1 MSTLP
6 PSSAATPHPQR
17 PPPPSLFLG
26 PPSRNASNISL
37 PPAAPAPAPS
47 QPRAPL
53 LRSRSARAPDPASAT
68 LGRARPQPPQP
79 SQTEGDRTDALWA
92 EMQATLAEV
101 ELSAFSSAHVFGSA
115 HSAALDELREAQ
127 IALAKVWGR
136 GEANEEEEEEEE
148 EAETIKVKSG
158 QGKEDGKLDGKTDGE
173 SEEEED
179 IAEARRRREA
189 NEKFFSRVG
198 KGVVD
203 VVGKL
208 EGVAQAMAKVE
219 RESREI
225 WNGSDSVESGSVA
238 T

>member
-1 MSTLP
+1 MSTLS
-6 PSSAATPHPQR
+6 PSSAASPHPQR

-37 PPAAPAPAPS
+37 PPAAPAQT

-53 LRSRSARAPDPASAT
+53 LRSRSTRAPDPASSS
-68 LGRARPQPPQP
+68 LGRTRPQPPQP

-101 ELSAFSSAHVFGSA
+101 ELSAFSSTHVFGSA

-127 IALAKVWGR
+127 IELAKAWGR
-136 GEANEEEEEEEE
+136 GEADEE
-148 EAETIKVKSG
+148 EAEEIKPKNDKEKEKRKDE
-158 QGKEDGKLDGKTDGE
+158 GKKDGD

-179 IAEARRRREA
+179 IAEARTRREA
-189 NEKFFSRVG
+189 NERFFSRVG
-198 KGVVD
+198 EGVED

-225 WNGSDSVESGSVA
+225 WSGSDSVESGSVA